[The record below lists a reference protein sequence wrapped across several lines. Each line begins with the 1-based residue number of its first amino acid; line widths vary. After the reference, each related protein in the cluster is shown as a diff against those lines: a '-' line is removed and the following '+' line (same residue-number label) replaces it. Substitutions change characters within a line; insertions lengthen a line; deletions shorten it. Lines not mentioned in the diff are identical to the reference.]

1 MEAVGPGQPGF
12 RELPEVP
19 PTSTSQPQAHKKT
32 PEIFSRSFVNITN
45 PTLFRQVDGWT
56 RMRISEAA
64 RESLTSPASKT
75 GNPSDGVSAA
85 DSRGGKRKVM
95 RGCVIERRRE
105 GIFADPEGQFRHADQ
120 NSAKKKAKRS
130 AGGGGGERR
139 TQSRGGGGRTTKTR
153 ERGVCACSQPRTVS
167 YLIRRR
173 RPAESTVLPAAGG
186 RAGAGTAAVVERR
199 SRAAPAP
206 PLLPGGRTGRRRGAA
221 RALSSGHRRP
231 DQLALRVRSWRWRR
245 LAPRRRP
252 SGEVSA
258 TQRADDVGGQRFR
271 VGCRHGFQASASSS
285 S

>member
-1 MEAVGPGQPGF
+1 
-12 RELPEVP
+12 
-19 PTSTSQPQAHKKT
+19 
-32 PEIFSRSFVNITN
+32 
-45 PTLFRQVDGWT
+45 
-56 RMRISEAA
+56 
-64 RESLTSPASKT
+64 
-75 GNPSDGVSAA
+75 
-85 DSRGGKRKVM
+85 M

-120 NSAKKKAKRS
+120 NSAKKKQKEVPVV
-130 AGGGGGERR
+130 GEV
-139 TQSRGGGGRTTKTR
+139 RGGPKAEAAAVARRKR